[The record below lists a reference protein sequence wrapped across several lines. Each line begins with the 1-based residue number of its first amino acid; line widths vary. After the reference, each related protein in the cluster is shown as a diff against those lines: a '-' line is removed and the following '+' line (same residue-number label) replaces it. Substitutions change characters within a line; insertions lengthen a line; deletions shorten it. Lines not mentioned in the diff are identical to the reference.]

1 MIGLNCELDTNAC
14 SNEPC
19 SLHRNCT
26 DLTPE
31 EENRLGRGYNCSG
44 CPKGYNDMNNKCE
57 GNKEFK
63 YDFQLKGKN
72 IKKEIEFLICYF
84 FLIKESS
91 TFSNYS

>member
-1 MIGLNCELDTNAC
+1 MELNTQQICRCQYFALSIKFGYIYKLIGLNCELDTNAC

-19 SLHRNCT
+19 SLRRNCT

-31 EENRLGRGYNCSG
+31 EETRLGRGYNCSG

-63 YDFQLKGKN
+63 YDFQLKD
-72 IKKEIEFLICYF
+72 
-84 FLIKESS
+84 
-91 TFSNYS
+91 